1 VQPIDPASGEDVMNR
16 LTAAVEAELALIRRA
31 IHDATH
37 NRVTAKIAAISG
49 VFARIFKHGARVS
62 PATTAE
68 RRHRGAY
75 AWDAR
80 GNFVPLQK
88 GGATHS
94 GNYDVIAPAPGTRG
108 SETSKQ
114 HRND

>member
-1 VQPIDPASGEDVMNR
+1 MNR

-37 NRVTAKIAAISG
+37 NRLTAKIVAISG
-49 VFARIFKHGARVS
+49 AFARIFRPGTRESA
-62 PATTAE
+62 ATTGE

-94 GNYDVIAPAPGTRG
+94 GHYDVIAPAPGRRG

>member
-1 VQPIDPASGEDVMNR
+1 MNR
-16 LTAAVEAELALIRRA
+16 LTATIEAEIALLRRA

-37 NRVTAKIAAISG
+37 NRVTAKIIAISG
-49 VFARIFKHGARVS
+49 VFARIFRSSAS
-62 PATTAE
+62 EPPIQTTAE

-88 GGATHS
+88 GGGTHS
-94 GNYDVIAPAPGTRG
+94 GNYDVISQTPGIRG

-114 HRND
+114 RRTD